1 MNALNLPSFVR
12 TMQGFLVEHDGQED
26 AFNFLVDSINR
37 QDIVLSDGYSEIYS
51 SKRISRI
58 MNYQSPIPD
67 GIKQASSR
75 KDVIDGVLRYFDN
88 TVEPAVNPH
97 LRQDAI
103 ATIIKLLDE
112 DESVSDQKR
121 IELKQSLDEKG
132 LQLSCSCL
140 PLRSQ

>member
-75 KDVIDGVLRYFDN
+75 KDVIVAYSDIL
-88 TVEPAVNPH
+88 
-97 LRQDAI
+97 
-103 ATIIKLLDE
+103 IIPLN
-112 DESVSDQKR
+112 
-121 IELKQSLDEKG
+121 
-132 LQLSCSCL
+132 LQLIL
-140 PLRSQ
+140 I